1 MAAATVA
8 AATVAARAAA
18 AGLFAA
24 AVRSP
29 AAHRPPARSTTALA
43 PASRRGRLTAAE
55 CHKNA
60 PTPAGIGRRRA
71 AGGASSSPPRGAV
84 CELVPHATVV
94 ASRPWPCRAR
104 WWARRCVGQG
114 CRRRVRRRSAG
125 KRGSLGRL
133 VAARRLGEL
142 PQVGQR
148 AAMQPVAGLREPPK
162 VAARAGARYKVHFTR
177 QVAACGASAGWRGA
191 CGRHGYEPRGLAVEN
206 ECAARRKPM
215 SDSCNRHARSSRLP
229 PAGRR
234 RRPSAPRAGAQRA
247 TLFGTHLNPRDRQ
260 S

>member
-1 MAAATVA
+1 MAAVRVVAVRAVEKVEVERVAAPVEAEMAVVRVAAARAAAAAAAARAAATEAAARAADRVAAATEAATAAAARAAVSVEAGMAAATVA

-55 CHKNA
+55 CHRNA

-133 VAARRLGEL
+133 AAARRLGEL

-162 VAARAGARYKVHFTR
+162 VAARAGA
-177 QVAACGASAGWRGA
+177 S
-191 CGRHGYEPRGLAVEN
+191 L
-206 ECAARRKPM
+206 
-215 SDSCNRHARSSRLP
+215 
-229 PAGRR
+229 
-234 RRPSAPRAGAQRA
+234 
-247 TLFGTHLNPRDRQ
+247 
-260 S
+260 